1 MLAGTAR
8 VTGDYFPGYVG
19 TVGTGKKS
27 HHVGDVA
34 SGCLMPQR
42 TIQAAALFDSVGQ
55 DIPAIGIDVA
65 GRAGID
71 PDALRSEVKCQRTNQ

>member
-19 TVGTGKKS
+19 TVGTGD
-27 HHVGDVA
+27 GA

-42 TIQAAALFDSVGQ
+42 TIQAAALFDGVGQ